1 MNKQKDRVP
10 SWKSVVSPYRTD
22 TGSAPGGAGI
32 LLDTLLGSQSNAIPQ
47 PLEAC
52 DKCSLKVRKVVLNK
66 QVMKTNAEGRPSLR
80 NDICAKSLEVQ
91 FRN

>member
-66 QVMKTNAEGRPSLR
+66 QVMKTLMRKEGL
-80 NDICAKSLEVQ
+80 L
-91 FRN
+91 